1 MVFRNLH
8 MHSTFDDGK
17 DTCHDMLEACLK
29 VGMPAAGISLHSPM
43 PFENDWAPENTEPF
57 LAEMALQKEI
67 FSGRMTV
74 FTGIEL
80 DTRSMAGVDLS
91 PFDYVIGA
99 VHHLPGVEPPLSVD
113 HAPEI
118 TMRIFREFFSG
129 DPDAMA
135 EGYFGELLKVAECR
149 EAAICAHFDL
159 LTKFDEKYHFMN
171 PESPRYQKAAL
182 RALNALLDAEKIIE
196 VNTGAISRG
205 WRSTPY
211 PSKEFLLEIRRRG
224 GKVTVSSDSHAK
236 ETVDCA
242 FGQAV
247 EILASCGFAETW
259 QIFPNSNGGKPFFAP
274 VPLEVSR

>member
-80 DTRSMAGVDLS
+80 DTRS
-91 PFDYVIGA
+91 
-99 VHHLPGVEPPLSVD
+99 
-113 HAPEI
+113 
-118 TMRIFREFFSG
+118 
-129 DPDAMA
+129 
-135 EGYFGELLKVAECR
+135 
-149 EAAICAHFDL
+149 AHFDL